1 MRVKEIKM
9 KQGKGTVA
17 FPVHFGFAC
26 QAEFCEEMQ
35 ITLAEFDERVG
46 GSKLRLMDIIT
57 LAWYAI
63 KHGCRR
69 TASPFTLTKE
79 ELADLLDDNP
89 TAITKLFE
97 LLVEAQPKAEEG
109 AASEGGEGN
118 GQG

>member
-69 TASPFTLTKE
+69 TASPFTLTKD

-109 AASEGGEGN
+109 ASEGGEGN